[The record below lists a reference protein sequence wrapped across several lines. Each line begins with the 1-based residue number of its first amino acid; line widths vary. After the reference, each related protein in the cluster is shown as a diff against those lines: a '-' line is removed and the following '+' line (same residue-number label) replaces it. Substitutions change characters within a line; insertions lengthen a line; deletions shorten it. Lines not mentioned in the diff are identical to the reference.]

1 MAEISTLLRV
11 DKEFD
16 ESLERLQEKLYEII
30 GIKVSKRKLSKLI
43 VKHPELM
50 DLIKSR
56 RKTPKIV
63 VKKSKNLFN
72 IDEIPI

>member
-56 RKTPKIV
+56 RRTPKIV

>member
-1 MAEISTLLRV
+1 MAKIAITLRV

-16 ESLERLQEKLYEII
+16 ETLEKLQKKLYEITE
-30 GIKVSKRKLSKLI
+30 IKVSKRKLSKLI

-56 RKTPKIV
+56 RTPKIV

>member
-56 RKTPKIV
+56 RTPKIV

>member
-50 DLIKSR
+50 DLIKSKR
-56 RKTPKIV
+56 TPKIV

>member
-1 MAEISTLLRV
+1 MAEIAITLRV

-16 ESLERLQEKLYEII
+16 ETLEKLQKKLYEIT

-56 RKTPKIV
+56 RTPKIV